1 MLKLIGIPNVGLHL
15 DTFHMNIEERSIPG
29 SIKKAGKNFFI
40 SILVKMTEVSLGM
53 VQLIGKR
60 YLNLF
65 IE

>member
-1 MLKLIGIPNVGLHL
+1 
-15 DTFHMNIEERSIPG
+15 MNIEERSIPG